1 MCRVWNQLLAEL
13 RALGVRVV
21 YANFH
26 KITIAT
32 EKRSLDEAR
41 TYIMKPN
48 LYNESI

>member
-1 MCRVWNQLLAEL
+1 MCRVWHQLLADL

-41 TYIMKPN
+41 TYN
-48 LYNESI
+48 